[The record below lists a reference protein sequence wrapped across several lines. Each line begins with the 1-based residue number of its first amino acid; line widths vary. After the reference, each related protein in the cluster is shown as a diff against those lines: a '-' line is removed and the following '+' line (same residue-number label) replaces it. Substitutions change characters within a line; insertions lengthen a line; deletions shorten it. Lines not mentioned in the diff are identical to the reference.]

1 MDDLSHDELLSL
13 VQQQQT
19 QVAGCQAQLAERDA
33 VIAVQQE
40 QLDAQREVLESL
52 ANEVK
57 LLKRALFG
65 NRRER
70 FVDDPRQ
77 KTLFESQWLGAEP
90 GEGNPA
96 VEDGDGDLSS
106 LKPRRRGKRGRIVIP
121 ESLPRKQVVHPLR
134 EEDIPAHLRGR
145 DDLRRFRKPVGQY
158 VEWIEASAYVVEEY
172 VEVLAADNADATAT
186 EMHAAP
192 RPSRILDSYVG
203 PGLLAGIATERFADF
218 LPYYRVEE
226 RLGRVGLAIPRSTI
240 ARWMIDL
247 SQQLLPLIELMRQ
260 QVLAS
265 GVLCIDETP
274 VKLLRPG
281 CPQAVTAYL
290 WTTVGDTAHPYN
302 AFYFTENRSRAGPE
316 RFLQEF
322 SGVLV
327 SDAYVCYESLQ
338 SEWSE
343 RMRWACCHAH
353 ARRKFEALEHLGS
366 TPQTIQALAYF
377 RQLFDLDDQ
386 TRGWTDAARHEHR
399 QQYSHPVLTAMKQWM
414 DEQLAVLRPKHPLRG
429 AIQYMTKRWQS
440 FARFLESGAIPLEN
454 NAAERSVKLPV
465 IAKKNHLFFA
475 STAGGEAAMIYYT
488 LTSTC
493 RRLHVDPS
501 AYLRDVF
508 TRLPQVPRDKL
519 VDLLPDRWLA
529 THPQHRLEIR
539 EREADDRARRKRESR
554 ARRRRALRSSLQG
567 ERRISEPQGSD
578 WLGKR

>member
-1 MDDLSHDELLSL
+1 MDDLSRDELISL
-13 VQQQQT
+13 VQQH
-19 QVAGCQAQLAERDA
+19 QAQLAESNAKLAERDA

-65 NRRER
+65 KRRER
-70 FVDDPRQ
+70 FIPDPSQR
-77 KTLFESQWLGAEP
+77 TLFESQWLGPEPDDENASAEDDQ
-90 GEGNPA
+90 GEA
-96 VEDGDGDLSS
+96 SS
-106 LKPRRRGKRGRIVIP
+106 PKRRRRGKRGRIVIP
-121 ESLPRKQVVHPLR
+121 ESLPRKEVVHPLR
-134 EEDIPAHLRGR
+134 EEDIPEHLRGR
-145 DDLRRFRKPVGQY
+145 DDLRRFRKRVGQY
-158 VEWIEASAYVVEEY
+158 VEWVEASAYVVEEY

-186 EMHAAP
+186 EMRAAA
-192 RPSRILDSYVG
+192 RPPRILDSYVG

-247 SQQLLPLIELMRQ
+247 SQQLLPLIELIRRE
-260 QVLAS
+260 VLAS

-274 VKLLRPG
+274 VKLLQPG
-281 CPQAVTAYL
+281 CPEAVTAYL
-290 WTTVGDTAHPYN
+290 WTTVGDAAHPYN

-316 RFLQEF
+316 RFLGDF

-343 RMRWACCHAH
+343 RMQWACCHAH

-377 RQLFDLDDQ
+377 RQLFGLDDQ

-399 QQYSHPVLTAMKQWM
+399 QQYSRPVLTAMKQWM
-414 DEQLAVLRPKHPLRG
+414 DEQLQMLRPKHPLRG
-429 AIQYMTKRWQS
+429 AIQYMTKRWES

-475 STAGGEAAMIYYT
+475 STAGGEAAMVFYT
-488 LTSTC
+488 LTSSC

-508 TRLPQVPRDKL
+508 TRLPQVSADKL
-519 VDLLPDRWLA
+519 VDFLPDRWLA
-529 THPQHRLEIR
+529 AHPQHRLEIR
-539 EREADDRARRKRESR
+539 EREADDRSRRKRESR

-567 ERRISEPQGSD
+567 HRRVSEFQATDGS
-578 WLGKR
+578 GKR

>member
-1 MDDLSHDELLSL
+1 MDDLSRDELISL
-13 VQQQQT
+13 VQQQ
-19 QVAGCQAQLAERDA
+19 QAQLAERDA

-40 QLDAQREVLESL
+40 QLHAQREVLESL

-70 FVDDPRQ
+70 FVHDPSQR
-77 KTLFESQWLGAEP
+77 TLFESQWLGPEP
-90 GEGNPA
+90 SEGHA
-96 VEDGDGDLSS
+96 GAEDGDGQPSS
-106 LKPRRRGKRGRIVIP
+106 SRRRRGGKRGRIVIP

-134 EEDIPAHLRGR
+134 EEDLPEHLRGR
-145 DDLRRFRKPVGQY
+145 ADLRRFRKPVGQY
-158 VEWIEASAYVVEEY
+158 VEWVEASAYVVEEF
-172 VEVLAADNADATAT
+172 VEVLAADNTDATAT
-186 EMHAAP
+186 EMHAAS
-192 RPSRILDSYVG
+192 RPPRILDCYVG

-247 SQQLLPLIELMRQ
+247 STQLRPLIELMRE

-274 VKLLRPG
+274 VMLLQPG
-281 CPQAVTAYL
+281 RSQAATAYL
-290 WTTVGDTAHPYN
+290 WTTVGDAAHPYN

-316 RFLQEF
+316 RFLRDF

-338 SEWSE
+338 SAWSE

-353 ARRKFEALEHLGS
+353 ARRKFEAMERLGS
-366 TPQTIQALAYF
+366 TPQTIRALAYF
-377 RQLFDLDDQ
+377 RQLFELEDQ
-386 TRGWTDAARHEHR
+386 TRALTDAARHEHR
-399 QQYSHPVLTAMKQWM
+399 QQYSRPVLTAMKQWM
-414 DEQLAVLRPKHPLRG
+414 DEQLAALRPKHPLRG
-429 AIQYMTKRWQS
+429 AIQYMTKRWES

-501 AYLRDVF
+501 AYLRDLF
-508 TRLPQVPRDKL
+508 TQLPQTPGEAL
-519 VDLLPDRWLA
+519 ADLLPDRWLSA
-529 THPQHRLEIR
+529 HPQHRLELR
-539 EREADDRARRKRESR
+539 EREADDRAQRKRDSR
-554 ARRRRALRSSLQG
+554 AKRRRALWQSLRG
-567 ERRISEPQGSD
+567 RLSV
-578 WLGKR
+578 

>member
-1 MDDLSHDELLSL
+1 
-13 VQQQQT
+13 
-19 QVAGCQAQLAERDA
+19 
-33 VIAVQQE
+33 
-40 QLDAQREVLESL
+40 
-52 ANEVK
+52 
-57 LLKRALFG
+57 
-65 NRRER
+65 
-70 FVDDPRQ
+70 
-77 KTLFESQWLGAEP
+77 
-90 GEGNPA
+90 
-96 VEDGDGDLSS
+96 
-106 LKPRRRGKRGRIVIP
+106 
-121 ESLPRKQVVHPLR
+121 
-134 EEDIPAHLRGR
+134 
-145 DDLRRFRKPVGQY
+145 VGQY
-158 VEWIEASAYVVEEY
+158 VEWVEASAYVVEEY

-186 EMHAAP
+186 EMHAAC
-192 RPSRILDSYVG
+192 RPPRILDCYVG

-226 RLGRVGLAIPRSTI
+226 RLGRLGLSIARSTI

-247 SQQLLPLIELMRQ
+247 SKQLLPLIELMRQ

-265 GVLCIDETP
+265 GVMCIDETP
-274 VKLLRPG
+274 VLLLRPG
-281 CPQAVTAYL
+281 CPEAVTAYL
-290 WTTVGDTAHPYN
+290 WTTVGDAAHPYN

-316 RFLQEF
+316 RFLRGY

-338 SEWSE
+338 SAWSE

-366 TPQTIQALAYF
+366 TPQTIRTLAYF
-377 RQLFDLDDQ
+377 RQLFELEDQ
-386 TRGWTDAARHEHR
+386 TRTWSDAARHEHR
-399 QQYSHPVLTAMKQWM
+399 QQYSRPVLTAMKQWM

-501 AYLRDVF
+501 AYLRDLF
-508 TRLPQVPRDKL
+508 TRLPQTSGESL
-519 VDLLPDRWLA
+519 VEFLPDRWLNA
-529 THPQHRLEIR
+529 HPQHRLELR
-539 EREADDRARRKRESR
+539 QREADDRSQRKRESR
-554 ARRRRALRSSLQG
+554 TKRRRALWASLRG
-567 ERRISEPQGSD
+567 
-578 WLGKR
+578 